1 VVIPKHNSKER
12 MWQKA
17 KGLFQS
23 YKNTI
28 SAATAATAAISLALS
43 LTSLHLNK
51 KLSHEL
57 NEVKATHQDIH
68 IKTVDDI
75 RTVSQY
81 EINRYIGSIQDTIR
95 DIATRHAELKETLQN
110 INFHLPHNSKPLVS
124 VIFERISDINDKVA
138 TISQSLESQ
147 IQQQG
152 QKHNHDLDVIQ
163 RNIRTLQQQNND
175 IEDAFKTLTVSK
187 Q

>member
-1 VVIPKHNSKER
+1 
-12 MWQKA
+12 
-17 KGLFQS
+17 L
-23 YKNTI
+23 
-28 SAATAATAAISLALS
+28 
-43 LTSLHLNK
+43 
-51 KLSHEL
+51 
-57 NEVKATHQDIH
+57 
-68 IKTVDDI
+68 
-75 RTVSQY
+75 
-81 EINRYIGSIQDTIR
+81 IQDTIR